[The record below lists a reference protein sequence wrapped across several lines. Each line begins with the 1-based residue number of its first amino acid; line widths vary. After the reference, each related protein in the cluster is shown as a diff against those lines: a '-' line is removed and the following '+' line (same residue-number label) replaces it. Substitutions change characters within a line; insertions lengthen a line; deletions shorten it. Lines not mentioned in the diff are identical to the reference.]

1 MIRPARGMS
10 RAARLFVVGGVM
22 AAMPVIAHALGLGN
36 LTVDSALNE
45 SLKAEIEFT
54 SANKKELKS
63 LNVTLAPRG
72 TFNAAGVQWLP
83 YLSDI
88 KFTVARRLDGR
99 SFIQLTSEQPIRE
112 PFLHFLLQAEW
123 AGGRLT
129 REFTALIDPPYLF
142 AGRAPPV
149 NVPQITSSEAII
161 SAPSPVTG
169 AVPEAAAEPLPA
181 TPAPVAQPDMAAAEP
196 ERAPQPQPTVSVP
209 AEPAPMVSAA
219 PEPEPAPVATT
230 DLELLGPPEM
240 GDSGV
245 AISPDTGWPVVASA
259 APIIGMPTQTDV
271 VITEAAVVA
280 VAGTRGPVWATT
292 GQYEVK
298 RGDTLWHIAESIR
311 VDQSLS
317 IDQVVMALYE
327 ANHDAF
333 FENNVNNV
341 WAGKVLM
348 IPERPEVQV
357 LSAQDARQVF
367 LAQYDDWQA
376 YKIKLASASQ
386 TIKVASEPAVT
397 EQAEVSMAREQES
410 VPARGKQPSTTTQQ
424 EQTKPG
430 SQSLAAKTQQDEQP
444 IKAQETPQ
452 KPQPQKSTDAAGTA
466 AVAARARRSG
476 DLLKIVRATIERENA
491 GKATKAAEGESVMD
505 SEQAERLALAQR
517 ATTLDE
523 SLESRQMQQQD
534 LEERIG
540 TVGSQIQKEKRLIEI
555 ENESLAQAQPDAAGS
570 AKAGDASKSS
580 AAEVAAAGGAAAT
593 QKGAAKATPTKPKAQ
608 AKPTP
613 RAVGAEKK
621 TAQAKTATQ
630 PKKQKRRR
638 ITPPSKPEE
647 KGVLATIQDI
657 MGDYMM
663 QAVAGIVALAGG
675 LILLT
680 YLKRRRQ
687 AEAEFEESILTDTG
701 ATTEEPAITDSG
713 ERVTTSAG
721 NTSFLSDFSQG
732 GMGNVSTDEVDPLA
746 ETEVYLAYGRDEQAE
761 EILKEAVA
769 KDPSRHEL
777 KVKLLEIYSQRSD
790 ISGFETLAEE
800 LYAALEGQG
809 GDLWNKVADMGR
821 RLTPENPMF
830 QGLAPTT
837 GPSVPEPIPI
847 APEMPAVPL
856 TEEPESPPGL
866 EFEPAPG
873 KAGLGLDD
881 SAPALDAGTAAGEV
895 AAAPTDSD
903 LEFDLDMETA
913 VAAPAKDEGS
923 HLGDTSELAAQDM
936 GTPAAAE
943 AAAEEG
949 LGLGEQP
956 TDNVVDF
963 DITAGEVPSEAA
975 VAVEDTSAEA
985 EVGDAQWDLDAVPEA
1000 TAETAL
1006 DEPTS
1011 DTEPGSEDSQQWD
1024 ETATKLDLAKAYVDM
1039 GDAEGARS
1047 ILDEV
1052 LAEGN
1057 EDQKK
1062 QAAELVAQIA

>member
-1 MIRPARGMS
+1 MS

-22 AAMPVIAHALGLGN
+22 AAMPVISHALGLGN

-54 SANKKELKS
+54 SANRKELKS

-72 TFNAAGVQWLP
+72 AFDTAGIQWLP

-123 AGGRLT
+123 VGGRLT
-129 REFTALIDPPYLF
+129 REFTALIDPPYLL

-149 NVPQITSSEAII
+149 NVPQTSSSEAII
-161 SAPSPVTG
+161 SAPPPVTG
-169 AVPEAAAEPLPA
+169 AVPEAVPQAAAEPLPA
-181 TPAPVAQPDMAAAEP
+181 TPAPVAQPGMAVAEP
-196 ERAPQPQPTVSVP
+196 ERAPEPQPTVSAP
-209 AEPAPMVSAA
+209 AEPGPVVAAA
-219 PEPEPAPVATT
+219 PEPEPTPVATT
-230 DLELLGPPEM
+230 DFELLGPPEM
-240 GDSGV
+240 GDSSV

-259 APIIGMPTQTDV
+259 APTTAMPTQTDV
-271 VITEAAVVA
+271 VITEAAVA
-280 VAGTRGPVWATT
+280 AAAGTRGPAWATT
-292 GQYEVK
+292 GRYEVK

-311 VDQSLS
+311 LDQSLS
-317 IDQVVMALYE
+317 IEQVVLALYE
-327 ANHDAF
+327 ANRDAF
-333 FENNVNNV
+333 FDNNVNNV

-357 LSAQDARQVF
+357 LSAQDARLVF

-397 EQAEVSMAREQES
+397 EQAEASVTREQES
-410 VPARGKQPSTTTQQ
+410 APARGEQPSTTTQQ

-452 KPQPQKSTDAAGTA
+452 KPRTQKSTDAAGTA

-476 DLLKIVRATIERENA
+476 DLLKIVRATIERESA
-491 GKATKAAEGESVMD
+491 GKTAKAAEGESAMD
-505 SEQAERLALAQR
+505 SEQAERLALAER

-523 SLESRQMQQQD
+523 SLDSRQMQQQE
-534 LEERIG
+534 LEERID

-555 ENESLAQAQPDAAGS
+555 ENESLAQAQPDAARS
-570 AKAGDASKSS
+570 EKAGGASKSS

-593 QKGAAKATPTKPKAQ
+593 QKGAAKATPAKPKAQ
-608 AKPTP
+608 AKPAP
-613 RAVGAEKK
+613 RSASAEKK

-630 PKKQKRRR
+630 PKKRKPRR
-638 ITPPSKPEE
+638 ITPPPKPEE
-647 KGVLATIQDI
+647 KGMLATVQDI
-657 MGDYMM
+657 MSDYMM
-663 QAVAGIVALAGG
+663 QAVAAIVALAGG

-732 GMGNVSTDEVDPLA
+732 GMGNISTDEVDPLA

-777 KVKLLEIYSQRSD
+777 KVKLLEIYSQRNDVSA
-790 ISGFETLAEE
+790 FETLAEE
-800 LYAALEGQG
+800 LYAALEGRG
-809 GDLWNKVADMGR
+809 GDLWNKVADIGR
-821 RLTPENPMF
+821 RLNPDNPMF
-830 QGLAPTT
+830 QGLAPMT
-837 GPSVPEPIPI
+837 GPSVPEPIPV
-847 APEMPAVPL
+847 APEMSAAPPA
-856 TEEPESPPGL
+856 EEPESPPGL

-873 KAGLGLDD
+873 AVAGLGLDD
-881 SAPALDAGTAAGEV
+881 SALELDAGTAAGEV

-913 VAAPAKDEGS
+913 AAAAKEEGS

-936 GTPAAAE
+936 GVAAAAE
-943 AAAEEG
+943 AAAEEE
-949 LGLGEQP
+949 LGLGDQP
-956 TDNVVDF
+956 ADNVVDF
-963 DITAGEVPSEAA
+963 DITAGDALAEAA
-975 VAVEDTSAEA
+975 VAVEDTSAGA
-985 EVGDAQWDLDAVPEA
+985 EVLDAVPEA
-1000 TAETAL
+1000 AVETAL

-1011 DTEPGSEDSQQWD
+1011 DTEPGSEDLQQWD

-1062 QAAELVAQIA
+1062 QAAELAAQIA